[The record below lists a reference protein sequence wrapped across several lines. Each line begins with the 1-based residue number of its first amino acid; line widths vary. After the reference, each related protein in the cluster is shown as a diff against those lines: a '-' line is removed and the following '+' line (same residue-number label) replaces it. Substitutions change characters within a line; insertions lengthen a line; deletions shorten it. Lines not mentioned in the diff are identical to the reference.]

1 MGKPTGF
8 MEFPRQ
14 AAPYRP
20 AKERLL
26 DFNEIYTDH
35 DIQRLSTQSARCM
48 DCGVP
53 FCQSEEGCPIHNL
66 IPEFNDLVF
75 RDEWREALDRLQKTN
90 NFPEFTGRVCPA
102 PCEGSCVLGITDPA
116 VTIKNIEM
124 AIIDRGFEEGW
135 VTPNTPNARTG
146 KTIAV
151 IGSGPAGLAAADQL
165 NRVGHSVTV
174 YERADRVGGLLM
186 YGIPNMKL
194 GKEDVVERRVN
205 LLREAGITFITSTSV
220 GDGSNDSV
228 SVTELQ
234 QQHDIVLLTTGAT
247 VPRDL
252 PIDGREFNGVHFA
265 MDFLSANT
273 KSLLDSDLQDG
284 NHISAKDKDVIV
296 IGGGDTGT
304 DCIGTSLRH
313 GCKSLVNFELF
324 PKPPESRDPNNPWP
338 TWPKIFRV
346 DYGHEEATEVQ
357 GEDPRVYSVSSL
369 CFLGNEQGE
378 LTGVRTVEVEMK
390 DGKFE
395 NVPGSEKDWPA
406 DLVFL
411 AMGFLGPEHTASDAL
426 GLDYDERSNYK
437 AEYGQYK
444 TNVDNVF
451 VAGDCRRG
459 QSLVVRAINEGREA
473 AREIDRHLMGSTE
486 LP

>member
-135 VTPNTPNARTG
+135 VTPNIPATRTG

-151 IGSGPAGLAAADQL
+151 IGSGPAGLAAAEQL
-165 NRVGHSVTV
+165 NRVGHTVTV

-205 LLREAGITFITSTSV
+205 LLREAGITFITGTSV

-228 SVTELQ
+228 CVTELQ
-234 QQHDIVLLTTGAT
+234 GQHDIVLLTTGAT

-284 NHISAKDKDVIV
+284 NHISAQGKNVIV

-378 LTGVRTVEVEMK
+378 LTGVRTVEVEMR

-437 AEYGQYK
+437 ADYGQYK